1 LPFIRN
7 VNKMSDECGYS
18 NVWDKQSFV

>member
-18 NVWDKQSFV
+18 NVWDKQSFA